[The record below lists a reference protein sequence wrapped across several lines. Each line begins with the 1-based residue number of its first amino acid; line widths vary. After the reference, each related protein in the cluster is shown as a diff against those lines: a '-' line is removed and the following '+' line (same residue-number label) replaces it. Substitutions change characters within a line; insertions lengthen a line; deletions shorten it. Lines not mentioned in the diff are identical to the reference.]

1 MSKCSTIAVLL
12 IGLATTTAH
21 AEGTLGDMFSFSGFG
36 TAGVT
41 RTDTDDA
48 EYVPGGQVYGATRRP
63 DFKLASNLGLQE
75 TVTPAEW
82 LSATVQGL
90 AQQHFRDT
98 LEPKIQWA
106 FVKVKP
112 FAGLSIL
119 AGKMALPTFLI
130 SDSRSIGFANNWII
144 APDQVYAQATFDTY
158 KGADVAYQY
167 SVGSSSLT
175 VSGLAGHTRTQLGAM
190 ATLYGHTLRGFNAS
204 WDGGLGTVRLSHMQ
218 TQVDVFIAGRLLANQ
233 PYSFNGIGGALDHD
247 NVVLQGEIIERRVAG
262 GAASNFNGWYALG
275 GYRTGNWLPYAMYA
289 RGQRPAAVA
298 FFPGFAGVAVAM
310 PLAEMTDN
318 TLSFGLRADLIK
330 SVDFKFQFDHVHDS
344 VGDIPFANAK
354 PGFRNSANV
363 LSVAVDFVF

>member
-1 MSKCSTIAVLL
+1 MSKCAAISVLL
-12 IGLATTTAH
+12 IGLATTTVH
-21 AEGTLGDMFSFSGFG
+21 ADGTLGDMFSFSGFG

-75 TVTPAEW
+75 SVAPTQW
-82 LSATVQGL
+82 LSATVQAL

-98 LEPKIQWA
+98 LEPKLQWA

-112 FAGLSIL
+112 FAGLSIR
-119 AGKMALPTFLI
+119 AGKMALPTFLV

-144 APDQVYAQATFDTY
+144 APNPVYAQATFDAY

-167 SVGSSSLT
+167 SLGSSSLT

-190 ATLYGHTLRGFNAS
+190 ASLYGHTLRGFNAS
-204 WDGGLGTVRLSHMQ
+204 WDGNLGTVRLSHMQ
-218 TQVDVFIAGRLLANQ
+218 TQVDVSLAGRMLTDQ

-247 NVVLQGEIIERRVAG
+247 NVVLQGEFIERRVAG

-275 GYRTGNWLPYAMYA
+275 GYRTGNWLPYGMYA
-289 RGQRPAAVA
+289 RGQRPAAIA
-298 FFPGFAGVAVAM
+298 LLPGFAGGAMAM

-330 SVDFKFQFDHVHDS
+330 SVDFKIQFDHVHGAIAE
-344 VGDIPFANAK
+344 VPFINAK
-354 PGFRNSANV
+354 PGFGNSTNV
-363 LSVAVDFVF
+363 LSIAVDFVF